1 MAKKTKSKAK
11 QEPKKSSS
19 AGAIIGLSGA
29 TAASIAIGALIK
41 QNKDLKEKLKI
52 IEAQL
57 AACKN
62 TDQGKNEFGWFG
74 KEKPSTDIQISLLK
88 KDLDTA
94 LMSKKTIE
102 KEYNLLLDDNNMCKK
117 DRETMSKNFLLCDSK
132 LNECNEA
139 YKMLSQRN
147 VGV

>member
-11 QEPKKSSS
+11 QETKSSS
-19 AGAIIGLSGA
+19 TGAIIGLSGA

-41 QNKDLKEKLKI
+41 QNKDLKEKLKL

-57 AACKN
+57 AACVD
-62 TDQGKNEFGWFG
+62 TDKGKNNYEPFG
-74 KEKPSTDIQISLLK
+74 KEKPSADIQISLLK
-88 KDLDTA
+88 KDLDAA